1 MLLNNG
7 GTIPQIQFGT
17 YKMKGDE
24 CYKGVLSALRS
35 VLLNIYLKNFL
46 IHRTWLISKSI
57 SPVTLLRQPTLCF
70 WSCTELTA
78 QGMVNHPH
86 QGEFL
91 EIDSY

>member
-1 MLLNNG
+1 MFLFLRSPDMLLNNG

-46 IHRTWLISKSI
+46 IHRT
-57 SPVTLLRQPTLCF
+57 
-70 WSCTELTA
+70 
-78 QGMVNHPH
+78 
-86 QGEFL
+86 
-91 EIDSY
+91 

>member
-1 MLLNNG
+1 MMLNNG
-7 GTIPQIQFGT
+7 GVIPQIQFGT

-35 VLLNIYLKNFL
+35 VILY
-46 IHRTWLISKSI
+46 
-57 SPVTLLRQPTLCF
+57 

-86 QGEFL
+86 QG
-91 EIDSY
+91 